1 MKKKNILW
9 LIVFALLMPL
19 FALTACSDDDDD
31 DNDSNGDKT
40 EQTTNDGTKVQS
52 KKITKIVLSC
62 AEGEEYIFD
71 DEGKIQSRTHK
82 YKGSVEDIKT
92 YKYTDNMIVVE
103 KTEVNRD
110 TEERSVFNIENGL
123 IISAAQ
129 YDDNEPWRNFD
140 YTYANGYLST
150 IKTSYSD
157 SYSERS
163 SDITTYSFSNEN
175 ITNIIEE
182 WDSNY
187 DSDSNGYECNFTYDN
202 SKLNDLNVDL
212 ALLLLEEY
220 LPDYVNGYLGKRI
233 KNLPSS
239 RTHKKIL
246 KTGDRQDSEV
256 YTYNYTF
263 EDNYPVKID
272 VTWLYRGGDSGM
284 YTYEIFYNE

>member
-31 DNDSNGDKT
+31 DNDTNGDKT
-40 EQTTNDGTKVQS
+40 EQTSNDGTKVLS
-52 KKITKIVLSC
+52 KKVTKIVLSC
-62 AEGEEYIFD
+62 DESEEYIFD
-71 DEGKIQSRTHK
+71 AEGKIQSQTHK
-82 YKGSVEDIKT
+82 CLGSVEDIKT

-129 YDDNEPWRNFD
+129 YDDNKLWRNLD
-140 YTYANGYLST
+140 YTYANGYLET
-150 IKTSYSD
+150 IKS
-157 SYSERS
+157 SYSETS
-163 SDITTYSFSNEN
+163 SYITTYNFSNEN
-175 ITNIIEE
+175 ITNIIWEHDDGE
-182 WDSNY
+182 
-187 DSDSNGYECNFTYDN
+187 SNGYECNITYDN

-220 LPDYVNGYLGKRI
+220 LPDYIGYSGKRI

-239 RTHKKIL
+239 RTDKKIL